1 LKHQEGVVVFQ
12 HACQK
17 SWDAWKGL
25 GEAGRGG
32 MTRLEQR
39 GVAAFAVVIFIALV
53 IAGLF

>member
-1 LKHQEGVVVFQ
+1 MEGV
-12 HACQK
+12 
-17 SWDAWKGL
+17 

-39 GVAAFAVVIFIALV
+39 GAAAFAVVIFIALV

>member
-1 LKHQEGVVVFQ
+1 VEGV
-12 HACQK
+12 
-17 SWDAWKGL
+17 

-39 GVAAFAVVIFIALV
+39 GAAAFAVVIFIALL